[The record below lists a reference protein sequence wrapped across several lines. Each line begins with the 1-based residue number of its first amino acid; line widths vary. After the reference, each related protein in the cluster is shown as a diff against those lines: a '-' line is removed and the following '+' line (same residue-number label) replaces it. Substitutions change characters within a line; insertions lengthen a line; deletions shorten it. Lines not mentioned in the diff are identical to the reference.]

1 MRYDSRYLLTTFA
14 VVGSLVVGAC
24 AGGSSDVVGG
34 QPPTGEGEGL
44 VLVSYAVPKNGW
56 DAIEVAFS
64 EGEDGDSSAI
74 NADYGPSGNQSRKV
88 VDGAPADI
96 VNFSVEP
103 DMTRLVEAGKVDED
117 WDSGAYGGVP
127 FGSVVTLVVRE
138 GNPKDI
144 RTWDDLLEP
153 GVDVISPSPLSSGS
167 AKWNLLAPYAA
178 KSNGG
183 RDRGAGLSYVEQLV
197 SDHFPVQP
205 ESGRAATEAFLQGQG
220 DVLLSYENEALLIEE
235 MGQNVEHVDLAE
247 TFRIDNPVA
256 VVNTSSQLDKAN
268 ELNDFLYT
276 EKGQRVWADEGFRPV
291 DPAIAAEY
299 SEKFHTPETLH
310 TIDELGGWD
319 IVDTELFGDNGAIT
333 EIYEESTR

>member
-1 MRYDSRYLLTTFA
+1 MRNTARYLFTTFVA
-14 VVGSLVVGAC
+14 VGSLVVGGC

-34 QPPTGEGEGL
+34 APPTGEGDGL
-44 VLVSYAVPKNGW
+44 ILVAYAVPKNGW

-64 EGEDGDSSAI
+64 ADEDGDSNAI

-117 WDSGAYGGVP
+117 WNTGAYGGVP

-138 GNPKDI
+138 GNPKNI
-144 RTWDDLLEP
+144 GTWDDLLKP
-153 GVDVISPSPLSSGS
+153 GVEVISPSPLSSGS

-178 KSNGG
+178 KSDGG
-183 RDRGAGLSYVEQLV
+183 KDRAAGLAYIEELV
-197 SDHFPVQP
+197 ADHFPVQP

-235 MGQNVEHVDLAE
+235 KGQDVEHVDLAN

-256 VVNTSSQLDKAN
+256 VVNTSSQLEKAN

-291 DPAIAAEY
+291 DPAVAAEY
-299 SEKFHTPETLH
+299 SDKFHTPQTLH
-310 TIDELGGWD
+310 TIAELGGWAA
-319 IVDTELFGDNGAIT
+319 VDADLFGDDGAIT